1 MAVENVE
8 ITRMTVDDLD
18 AVMVLERLSFSIP
31 WSREAFIQE
40 ITKNM
45 FARYICAKV
54 DSVAVG
60 YAGMWKVCDE
70 GHITNVAVHPEFRR
84 NGIGAKLIEG
94 LILIA
99 RKENIERMT
108 LEVRKSN
115 IPARELYLKF
125 GFKVEGIR
133 KGYYADNGEDAII
146 MWKDDILVK

>member
-8 ITRMTVDDLD
+8 ISKMTIEDLD
-18 AVMVLERLSFSIP
+18 DIMVLERLSFAIP
-31 WSREAFIQE
+31 WSREAFMQE
-40 ITKNM
+40 ITNNM

-54 DSVAVG
+54 DTVAVG

-70 GHITNVAVHPEFRR
+70 GHVTNVAVHPEFRR
-84 NGIGAKLIEG
+84 NGIGAKLMEE

-99 RKENIERMT
+99 RKENIARMT

-115 IPARELYLKF
+115 IPAKELYLKF

-146 MWKDDILVK
+146 MWKDGILVQ